1 MQTRLN
7 RVRTASGGNT
17 VQQIYVQL
25 VDGAATTKETA
36 VQAIGEV
43 LRTRHK
49 VSQDDF
55 TVRSQDDLLA
65 SATQITG
72 FITLF
77 LGAVAGISLLVGGIG
92 IMNIML
98 VSVTERTREIGI
110 RKAIGATRTNILSQ
124 FLIEAGVVS
133 LVGGAIGI
141 VLGGGGS
148 RLLNGITLTG
158 VSSQPIQTVVSTDAI
173 LMAFGVSALI
183 GLFFGVYP
191 ALKASSLNPIQALRY
206 E

>member
-1 MQTRLN
+1 M
-7 RVRTASGGNT
+7 
-17 VQQIYVQL
+17 
-25 VDGAATTKETA
+25 
-36 VQAIGEV
+36 
-43 LRTRHK
+43 
-49 VSQDDF
+49 
-55 TVRSQDDLLA
+55 
-65 SATQITG
+65 
-72 FITLF
+72 
-77 LGAVAGISLLVGGIG
+77 
-92 IMNIML
+92 
-98 VSVTERTREIGI
+98 
-110 RKAIGATRTNILSQ
+110 
-124 FLIEAGVVS
+124 VS

-141 VLGGGGS
+141 ALGGGGS